1 MAAQQ
6 AATGT
11 AETSRKALLLGAG
24 LALGA
29 VLPYV
34 LYEFFDPVNLF
45 ALRLTEATVGTTN
58 ATALSVGVA
67 LAFVSGATMVFT
79 PCGMPLI
86 FALNSMARE
95 GNERGRSWLFPGIA
109 GVMALWG
116 GIVGFAGGGIV
127 DFLADPSRRFTVTEI
142 LYTALG
148 VFALLMALWE
158 FGWVG
163 FLAWG
168 GHRAI
173 PASVAR
179 LGRYPRSLAMGAAL
193 GGGFGV
199 GCPFPTYQAVLAWA
213 AVVGNPLYGAVV
225 LAANALG
232 RAAPLYVIGGL
243 AYRGTRP
250 EGDITLAHRQL
261 RARQAHQR
269 DGPGRVRGSDDRV
282 VGGVRSVPAQAR
294 GLGDGQ
300 GPGPVHAG
308 LRRLRPDQSP
318 HHAGARIIPRS
329 RLGGD
334 RPHRMPRARLS
345 LRNHVGPR
353 RRYRWKARVHWSAQ
367 RTGTQR
373 QASKRDG
380 ERGVKEMTTAILKV
394 DGMHC
399 NGCERNAEFAL
410 SSLPG
415 VARVKAD
422 REAKTV
428 EIAFEPLAIDEA
440 RIRRAVE
447 EMVTRWSRDQVSSRR
462 RKR

>member
-11 AETSRKALLLGAG
+11 AGRSRKALLLGAG

-29 VLPYV
+29 VLAYV

-67 LAFVSGATMVFT
+67 LAFVSGVTMVFT

-95 GNERGRSWLFPGIA
+95 GKERGRSWLFPFVVFTAGIA

-158 FGWVG
+158 FGWVR
-163 FLAWG
+163 LPRLG

-173 PASVAR
+173 PASVGR

-232 RAAPLYVIGGL
+232 RAAPLYVVGGL
-243 AYRGTRP
+243 AYRGTDQRAISRWLI
-250 EGDITLAHRQL
+250 GNSARAKLINGTGLA
-261 RARQAHQR
+261 AF
-269 DGPGRVRGSDDRV
+269 
-282 VGGVRSVPAQAR
+282 
-294 GLGDGQ
+294 
-300 GPGPVHAG
+300 AG
-308 LRRLRPDQSP
+308 LMIALWAGFVPFLLRP
-318 HHAGARIIPRS
+318 
-329 RLGGD
+329 GG
-334 RPHRMPRARLS
+334 
-345 LRNHVGPR
+345 
-353 RRYRWKARVHWSAQ
+353 
-367 RTGTQR
+367 
-373 QASKRDG
+373 
-380 ERGVKEMTTAILKV
+380 
-394 DGMHC
+394 
-399 NGCERNAEFAL
+399 
-410 SSLPG
+410 
-415 VARVKAD
+415 
-422 REAKTV
+422 
-428 EIAFEPLAIDEA
+428 
-440 RIRRAVE
+440 
-447 EMVTRWSRDQVSSRR
+447 
-462 RKR
+462 